1 MKSSPEAYASIVMEN
16 KPPNRNQSSDK
27 NLDPSTGFDF
37 YKRGKLNSFNISSFH
52 HSTWNQNGKNH
63 WRKNVSVKWSWSQYS
78 EVAPSDIAIKG
89 MLMKGCYFT
98 SMKCIMFSNQ
108 IVFMLLCFV
117 LLLWPVCC
125 TGKKHPPPPPSPL
138 ALRQLILC
146 FSEIFSVFLFFF

>member
-125 TGKKHPPPPPSPL
+125 TGKKHPPPPSPL